1 MNPLLLRHLY
11 SSARRNRFFVFLS
24 IYLFVIAILTALF
37 VLLTISS
44 ALFEETA
51 TMSLLDLFVQ
61 GRALYWFSGVILML
75 TAILLVPVNAL
86 GAVAGERE
94 NRTLDLLV
102 TTTLRPRSI
111 ILGKVGA
118 SLLTGSLYIL
128 APFPLLMIGFWLGG
142 VTTPELLL
150 TLLFLVLTMTLNV
163 VWAVYLSTWV
173 RKTIAAVILFY
184 VVNLGILPVIALV
197 IGLWSSLYDIWVY
210 SEAALLPFWLE
221 VVIQYGWV
229 ILLGLHPLA
238 AAIAT
243 EALGLNLG
251 SWWLLSFTVERFDPT
266 KGAVTML
273 GTVSL
278 PSPWIVF
285 TVSTVLVSLFLL
297 WRATK
302 RVARP
307 ER

>member
-37 VLLTISS
+37 VLLAASSGLFDAEATIS
-44 ALFEETA
+44 
-51 TMSLLDLFVQ
+51 MLDLFIQ
-61 GRALYWFSGVILML
+61 GRALYWFSSVILML
-75 TAILLVPVNAL
+75 TAMLLVPVNAL
-86 GAVAGERE
+86 GAIAGERE

-102 TTTLRPRSI
+102 TTTLRPRAV

-118 SLLTGSLYIL
+118 SLLTGALYVL

-142 VTTPELLL
+142 VTTTELLL
-150 TLLFLVLTMTLNV
+150 TLLFLVLTMALNV

-184 VVNLGILPVIALV
+184 VVNLGVLPVIALV
-197 IGLWSSLYDIWVY
+197 IGLWGSLYDVWVY

-243 EALGLNLG
+243 EVLGLNQG
-251 SWWLLSFTVERFDPT
+251 SWWLLHFTVERFDPT
-266 KGAVTML
+266 ASATTTLGAI
-273 GTVSL
+273 SL

-285 TVSTVLVSLFLL
+285 TLSTVLVSLFLL